1 MRIEQPAENEMSALL
16 PPETLKRWKELVEKI
31 ESMYEVDQIWSKGFG
46 EWIYEYKFRRGGK
59 TLCTLYMKRD
69 VANILI
75 TLGKAERDKYEADRA
90 AFTARMNEL
99 YDKTETY
106 HDGKWLWIPIDFDR
120 SDIQKML
127 LIKRRPNRK
136 QV

>member
-1 MRIEQPAENEMSALL
+1 MRIEQPTENEMGALL
-16 PPETLKRWKELVEKI
+16 PAEILRQWKELVEKI
-31 ESMYEVDQIWSKGFG
+31 ESMYEMDRIWSKGFG
-46 EWIYEYKFRRGGK
+46 DWIYEYKFRRGGK
-59 TLCTLYMKRD
+59 TLCTLYMKQNI
-69 VANILI
+69 ANILI

-90 AFTARMNEL
+90 AFTVRMNEL

-120 SDIQKML
+120 SDIQKLL